1 MAGVDVPALCRRR
14 IARRH
19 PVQDDIVLFEE
30 RQRHM
35 AGAGCPLAILAV
47 ALRHPDRL
55 GTDRV
60 FDGPAEA
67 LASSKWFARHGS
79 PPSPASAV
87 RVGNAVRATQFGAYD
102 PGSLRGSRR
111 RTGSHTRSG

>member
-1 MAGVDVPALCRRR
+1 
-14 IARRH
+14 
-19 PVQDDIVLFEE
+19 
-30 RQRHM
+30 M

-67 LASSKWFARHGS
+67 LASSKRFARHGS

-111 RTGSHTRSG
+111 RPGSHTRSGLQIHSASFRGGAPRRRAEPALDII